1 MGDGADM
8 ALDGIMD
15 YDEMYV
21 NGDFDGPDFQEDG
34 TYYYPAFSSRPH
46 PMIRRGKIKSTTLT
60 CKHCGQSDLIWCQL
74 DTGKWRLHTKDRKI
88 HDCFG
93 KNRPKSL

>member
-34 TYYYPAFSSRPH
+34 TYYYPAFSSRVV
-46 PMIRRGKIKSTTLT
+46 KLTTKRCT
-60 CKHCGQSDLIWCQL
+60 HCGQTDLMWCQL

-93 KNRPKSL
+93 KNQSK